1 MNAELPLLDLDDKP
15 KLIDL
20 DTYDEQQKYDS
31 IVQLIKNL
39 DTGKLS
45 KSLEK

>member
-1 MNAELPLLDLDDKP
+1 MNREIPILGLDDEP

-20 DTYDEQQKYDS
+20 DTYDEQQKCDS

-39 DTGKLS
+39 ATGKLS
-45 KSLEK
+45 KS